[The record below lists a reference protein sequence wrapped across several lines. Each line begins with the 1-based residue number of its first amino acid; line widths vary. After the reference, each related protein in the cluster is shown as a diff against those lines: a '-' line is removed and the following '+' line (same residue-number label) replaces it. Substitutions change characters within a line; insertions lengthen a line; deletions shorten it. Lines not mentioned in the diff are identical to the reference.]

1 MLKDACARIYQQQH
15 ALAAKPNANTPKQ
28 RNADKAEQKSSNAD
42 KDHNR
47 DQIEGRQAQAK
58 GRKAER
64 SHERDRRERRRGR
77 GARAAAAA
85 RKTCVKRAPPLRAPR
100 K

>member
-1 MLKDACARIYQQQH
+1 VLKDACARIYQQQH

-47 DQIEGRQAQAK
+47 GQMERWKAQAK

-64 SHERDRRERRRGR
+64 SDERDRKERRWGR
-77 GARAAAAA
+77 GARAAAAT
-85 RKTCVKRAPPLRAPR
+85 RETCVKRAPPLRAPR